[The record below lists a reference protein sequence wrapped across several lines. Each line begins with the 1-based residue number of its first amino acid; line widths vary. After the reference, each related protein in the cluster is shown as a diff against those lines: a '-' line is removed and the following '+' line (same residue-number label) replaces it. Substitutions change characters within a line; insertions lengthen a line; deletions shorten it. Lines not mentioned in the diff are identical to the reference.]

1 MASVAQVGSGTPSV
15 LTNIVPQ
22 AKYTVILSV
31 AFHYCTHLLLH
42 VLGSHLEDLACSH
55 SGWKRLPLLPS
66 YCGFI

>member
-15 LTNIVPQ
+15 LTNVVPQ

-42 VLGSHLEDLACSH
+42 FLSSDLEDLACSSH
-55 SGWKRLPLLPS
+55 GE
-66 YCGFI
+66 